1 MWPRRSRLSPE
12 ILQLE
17 SMRKASMMLLLL
29 LLPILLLWRL
39 LLLLILLILLLLE
52 TAHTIRA
59 QQRRHWLTCP
69 IL

>member
-17 SMRKASMMLLLL
+17 SMRKASMLLLL

>member
-17 SMRKASMMLLLL
+17 SMRKASMLLL

>member
-12 ILQLE
+12 ILQLGA
-17 SMRKASMMLLLL
+17 MRKASMLLL

-52 TAHTIRA
+52 MAHTIR
-59 QQRRHWLTCP
+59 LSNDVTG
-69 IL
+69 